1 MPEHEHDAHAAD
13 AAGHDA
19 HDAHDAHAVA
29 VLGPIDWRAWAMAVL
44 GGAAALLVALALVR
58 AAHP

>member
-1 MPEHEHDAHAAD
+1 MSEHEPDPHAAD

-19 HDAHDAHAVA
+19 HDAHAVEA
-29 VLGPIDWRAWAMAVL
+29 LGSIDWAAWAMAVL
-44 GGAAALLVALALVR
+44 GGALAVVVAYALVR